1 MVRSCA
7 RRENR
12 SLSEVKKSLARPMR
26 RLTIAASLILGGLA
40 VLILF
45 EASRLAFGS
54 IRVPQTG
61 FFPSILAILLL
72 FLSIAL
78 LVQTCRQAGG
88 ESGEQP
94 ITSEAWIRISITL
107 AAMLGFALVL
117 EKLGFLLSTF
127 SAMLVLLRVIEPQKW
142 PRVIVVA
149 LATALI
155 SYFLFARLLNIP
167 LPAGVLEI

>member
-1 MVRSCA
+1 
-7 RRENR
+7 
-12 SLSEVKKSLARPMR
+12 MR
-26 RLTIAASLILGGLA
+26 RLNIAASLILAGLA
-40 VLILF
+40 GLILY
-45 EASRLAFGS
+45 EASQLAFGS

-72 FLSIAL
+72 FFSIAL

-88 ESGEQP
+88 TGGEQP
-94 ITSEAWIRISITL
+94 IKNEAWTRISITL

-117 EKLGFLLSTF
+117 ETLGFLLSTF
-127 SAMLVLLRVIEPQKW
+127 TVMLLLLRVIEPQKW
-142 PRVIVVA
+142 SKVIVVA
-149 LATALI
+149 LATALV

>member
-1 MVRSCA
+1 
-7 RRENR
+7 
-12 SLSEVKKSLARPMR
+12 MR
-26 RLTIAASLILGGLA
+26 RLTIAASLILAGLA
-40 VLILF
+40 GLTLF

-72 FLSIAL
+72 FFSIAL

-127 SAMLVLLRVIEPQKW
+127 TVMLVLLRVIEPQKW
-142 PRVIVVA
+142 ARVLAVA

-155 SYFLFARLLNIP
+155 SYFLFGRLLNIP

>member
-1 MVRSCA
+1 
-7 RRENR
+7 
-12 SLSEVKKSLARPMR
+12 MR
-26 RLTIAASLILGGLA
+26 RLTIAASLILAGLA
-40 VLILF
+40 GLTLF

-72 FLSIAL
+72 FFSIAL

-127 SAMLVLLRVIEPQKW
+127 TVMLVLLRVIEPQKW
-142 PRVIVVA
+142 PRVLAVA

-155 SYFLFARLLNIP
+155 SYFLFGRLLNIP
-167 LPAGVLEI
+167 LPSGVLEI

>member
-1 MVRSCA
+1 
-7 RRENR
+7 
-12 SLSEVKKSLARPMR
+12 MR
-26 RLTIAASLILGGLA
+26 RLTIAASLILAGLA
-40 VLILF
+40 GLTLF

-61 FFPSILAILLL
+61 FFPSILAFLLL
-72 FLSIAL
+72 FFSIAL

-127 SAMLVLLRVIEPQKW
+127 TVMLVLLRVIEPQKW
-142 PRVIVVA
+142 PRVLAVA

-155 SYFLFARLLNIP
+155 SYFLFGRLLNIP

>member
-1 MVRSCA
+1 
-7 RRENR
+7 
-12 SLSEVKKSLARPMR
+12 MR
-26 RLTIAASLILGGLA
+26 RSTIAASLILAGLA
-40 VLILF
+40 GLILF

-54 IRVPQTG
+54 IRVPQTA
-61 FFPSILAILLL
+61 FFPSLLAILLL
-72 FLSIAL
+72 FFSIAL
-78 LVQTCRQAGG
+78 LVQTRRQAAG
-88 ESGEQP
+88 ESREPP
-94 ITSEAWIRISITL
+94 IKSEAWIRISITL

-127 SAMLVLLRVIEPQKW
+127 TLMLLLLRVVEAQKW
-142 PRVIVVA
+142 SRVIAVA

>member
-1 MVRSCA
+1 
-7 RRENR
+7 
-12 SLSEVKKSLARPMR
+12 MR
-26 RLTIAASLILGGLA
+26 RLTIAASLILAGLA
-40 VLILF
+40 GLTLF

-72 FLSIAL
+72 FFSIAL

-117 EKLGFLLSTF
+117 ETLGFLLSTF
-127 SAMLVLLRVIEPQKW
+127 TVMLVLLRVIEPQKW
-142 PRVIVVA
+142 PRVFAVA

-155 SYFLFARLLNIP
+155 SYFLFGRLLNIP

>member
-1 MVRSCA
+1 
-7 RRENR
+7 
-12 SLSEVKKSLARPMR
+12 MR
-26 RLTIAASLILGGLA
+26 RLTIAASVILAGLA
-40 VLILF
+40 GLTLF

-78 LVQTCRQAGG
+78 LVQTCRRAVG
-88 ESGEQP
+88 ETGEHP
-94 ITSEAWIRISITL
+94 IKSEAWIRISITL

-127 SAMLVLLRVIEPQKW
+127 IVMLVLLRVIEPQKW
-142 PRVIVVA
+142 PRVIAVA

-155 SYFLFARLLNIP
+155 CYFLFARLLNIP
-167 LPAGVLEI
+167 LPAGVLEF

>member
-1 MVRSCA
+1 
-7 RRENR
+7 
-12 SLSEVKKSLARPMR
+12 MR
-26 RLTIAASLILGGLA
+26 RSTIAASLIVAGLA
-40 VLILF
+40 GLMLF

-54 IRVPQTG
+54 IRLPQTG
-61 FFPSILAILLL
+61 FFPSVLAILLL

-78 LVQTCRQAGG
+78 LVQTRRQASG
-88 ESGEQP
+88 ESREQP

-127 SAMLVLLRVIEPQKW
+127 TVMLLLLRVIERQKW
-142 PRVIVVA
+142 SRVIAVA

-167 LPAGVLEI
+167 LPAGVLDI

>member
-1 MVRSCA
+1 
-7 RRENR
+7 
-12 SLSEVKKSLARPMR
+12 MR
-26 RLTIAASLILGGLA
+26 RSTIAASLILAALA
-40 VLILF
+40 GLILF

-72 FLSIAL
+72 FFSIAL
-78 LVQTCRQAGG
+78 LLQTRRQAGG
-88 ESGEQP
+88 ENRDEP
-94 ITSEAWIRISITL
+94 IKSEAWIRISITL
-107 AAMLGFALVL
+107 AAMLGFALLL

-127 SAMLVLLRVIEPQKW
+127 TVMLLLLRVVEPQKW
-142 PRVIVVA
+142 PKVIAVA

>member
-1 MVRSCA
+1 
-7 RRENR
+7 
-12 SLSEVKKSLARPMR
+12 MR
-26 RLTIAASLILGGLA
+26 RLNIAASLILAGLA
-40 VLILF
+40 GLILY
-45 EASRLAFGS
+45 EASQLAFGS

-72 FLSIAL
+72 FFSIAL

-88 ESGEQP
+88 TGGEQP
-94 ITSEAWIRISITL
+94 IKNEAWTRISITL

-117 EKLGFLLSTF
+117 ERLGFLLSTF
-127 SAMLVLLRVIEPQKW
+127 TVMLLLLRVIEPQKW
-142 PRVIVVA
+142 SRVIVVA
-149 LATALI
+149 LATALV

>member
-1 MVRSCA
+1 
-7 RRENR
+7 
-12 SLSEVKKSLARPMR
+12 MR
-26 RLTIAASLILGGLA
+26 RSTLAASLILAGLA
-40 VLILF
+40 GLILF

-61 FFPSILAILLL
+61 FFPLVLATLLL

-78 LVQTCRQAGG
+78 LVQTRRQAGG
-88 ESGEQP
+88 ENREEP
-94 ITSEAWIRISITL
+94 IKSEAWIRISITL

-127 SAMLVLLRVIEPQKW
+127 TVMLLLLRVIEPQRW
-142 PRVIVVA
+142 PRVIAVA
-149 LATALI
+149 LVTALV

>member
-1 MVRSCA
+1 
-7 RRENR
+7 
-12 SLSEVKKSLARPMR
+12 MR
-26 RLTIAASLILGGLA
+26 RSTIAASSILTGLGG
-40 VLILF
+40 LILF
-45 EASRLAFGS
+45 EASRLDFGS
-54 IRVPQTG
+54 IRVPRTG

-72 FLSIAL
+72 FFSIAL
-78 LVQTCRQAGG
+78 LVQTCRQAVG

-94 ITSEAWIRISITL
+94 IKSDAWIRISITL

-127 SAMLVLLRVIEPQKW
+127 SVMLVLLRVIEPQKW
-142 PRVIVVA
+142 PRVIAVA
-149 LATALI
+149 LATALV

>member
-1 MVRSCA
+1 
-7 RRENR
+7 
-12 SLSEVKKSLARPMR
+12 MR
-26 RLTIAASLILGGLA
+26 RSTIAASLILAGLA
-40 VLILF
+40 GLILF

-61 FFPSILAILLL
+61 FFPSILATLLL
-72 FLSIAL
+72 FFSIAL
-78 LVQTCRQAGG
+78 LVQTRRQAGG
-88 ESGEQP
+88 ESREPP
-94 ITSEAWIRISITL
+94 IKSEAWIRISITL

-127 SAMLVLLRVIEPQKW
+127 TLMLLLLRVIEAQKW
-142 PRVIVVA
+142 SRVIAVA

-167 LPAGVLEI
+167 LPGGVLEI

>member
-1 MVRSCA
+1 
-7 RRENR
+7 
-12 SLSEVKKSLARPMR
+12 MR
-26 RLTIAASLILGGLA
+26 RSTIAASLILAGLA
-40 VLILF
+40 GLILF

-61 FFPSILAILLL
+61 FFPSILATLLL
-72 FLSIAL
+72 FFSIAL
-78 LVQTCRQAGG
+78 LLQTRRQTGG
-88 ESGEQP
+88 ESREPP
-94 ITSEAWIRISITL
+94 IKSEAWIRISITL

-127 SAMLVLLRVIEPQKW
+127 TLMLLLLRVIEAQKW
-142 PRVIVVA
+142 SRVIAVA
-149 LATALI
+149 FATALI

>member
-1 MVRSCA
+1 
-7 RRENR
+7 
-12 SLSEVKKSLARPMR
+12 MR
-26 RLTIAASLILGGLA
+26 RSTIAASLILAGLA
-40 VLILF
+40 GLILF

-61 FFPSILAILLL
+61 FFPSILATLLL
-72 FLSIAL
+72 FFSIAL
-78 LVQTCRQAGG
+78 LVQTRRQADG
-88 ESGEQP
+88 ESREPP
-94 ITSEAWIRISITL
+94 IESEAWIRISITL

-127 SAMLVLLRVIEPQKW
+127 TLMLLLLRVIEAQKW
-142 PRVIVVA
+142 SRVIAVA

>member
-1 MVRSCA
+1 
-7 RRENR
+7 
-12 SLSEVKKSLARPMR
+12 MR
-26 RLTIAASLILGGLA
+26 RSTIAASLILAGLA
-40 VLILF
+40 GLILF

-61 FFPSILAILLL
+61 FFPSTLAILLL
-72 FLSIAL
+72 FFSIAL
-78 LVQTCRQAGG
+78 LLQTRRDAGG
-88 ESGEQP
+88 EKRDEP
-94 ITSEAWIRISITL
+94 INSEAWSRIGVTL
-107 AAMLGFALVL
+107 AAMLGFAVVL

-127 SAMLVLLRVIEPQKW
+127 TVMLLLLRVVEPQKW
-142 PRVIVVA
+142 PRVIAVA

>member
-1 MVRSCA
+1 
-7 RRENR
+7 
-12 SLSEVKKSLARPMR
+12 MR
-26 RLTIAASLILGGLA
+26 RSTIAASLILAGLA
-40 VLILF
+40 GLILF

-61 FFPSILAILLL
+61 FFPSILATLLL

-78 LVQTCRQAGG
+78 LVQTRRQAGG
-88 ESGEQP
+88 ESREEP
-94 ITSEAWIRISITL
+94 IKSEGWIRISISL

-127 SAMLVLLRVIEPQKW
+127 TVMLLLLRVIEPQKW
-142 PRVIVVA
+142 PRVIAVA
-149 LATALI
+149 LVTALV

>member
-1 MVRSCA
+1 
-7 RRENR
+7 
-12 SLSEVKKSLARPMR
+12 MR
-26 RLTIAASLILGGLA
+26 RLTIAASLILAGLA
-40 VLILF
+40 GLTLF

-72 FLSIAL
+72 FFSIAL

-117 EKLGFLLSTF
+117 EKVGFLLSTF
-127 SAMLVLLRVIEPQKW
+127 TVMLVLLRVIEPQKW
-142 PRVIVVA
+142 PRVLAVA

-155 SYFLFARLLNIP
+155 SYFLFGRLLNIP

>member
-1 MVRSCA
+1 
-7 RRENR
+7 
-12 SLSEVKKSLARPMR
+12 MR
-26 RLTIAASLILGGLA
+26 RLNIAASLILAGLA
-40 VLILF
+40 GLILY
-45 EASRLAFGS
+45 EASQLAFGS

-72 FLSIAL
+72 FFSIAL

-88 ESGEQP
+88 TGGEQP
-94 ITSEAWIRISITL
+94 IKNEAWTRISITL

-117 EKLGFLLSTF
+117 ETLGFLLSTF
-127 SAMLVLLRVIEPQKW
+127 TVMLLLLRVIEPQKW
-142 PRVIVVA
+142 SRVIVVA
-149 LATALI
+149 LATALV

>member
-1 MVRSCA
+1 
-7 RRENR
+7 
-12 SLSEVKKSLARPMR
+12 MR
-26 RLTIAASLILGGLA
+26 RLTIAASLILAGLA
-40 VLILF
+40 ALTLF

-72 FLSIAL
+72 FFSIAL
-78 LVQTCRQAGG
+78 LVQTCRQAVG
-88 ESGEQP
+88 ESGEPP
-94 ITSEAWIRISITL
+94 IKSEAWIRISITL

-127 SAMLVLLRVIEPQKW
+127 SVMLVLLRVIEPQKW
-142 PRVIVVA
+142 PRVIAVA
-149 LATALI
+149 LATALV

-167 LPAGVLEI
+167 LPAGVLEF

>member
-1 MVRSCA
+1 
-7 RRENR
+7 
-12 SLSEVKKSLARPMR
+12 MR
-26 RLTIAASLILGGLA
+26 RLTIAASLILAGLA
-40 VLILF
+40 GLILF
-45 EASRLAFGS
+45 ETSRLAFGS

-72 FLSIAL
+72 FFSMAL

-88 ESGEQP
+88 ASGEQP
-94 ITSEAWIRISITL
+94 IKSEAWTRISITL

-127 SAMLVLLRVIEPQKW
+127 TVMLLLLRVIEPQQW
-142 PRVIVVA
+142 SRVIVVA
-149 LATALI
+149 LATALV
-155 SYFLFARLLNIP
+155 SYFLFAHLLNIP

>member
-1 MVRSCA
+1 
-7 RRENR
+7 
-12 SLSEVKKSLARPMR
+12 MR
-26 RLTIAASLILGGLA
+26 RPTIAASLILAGLA
-40 VLILF
+40 GLILF

-61 FFPSILAILLL
+61 FFPSVLATLLL
-72 FLSIAL
+72 FFSIAL
-78 LVQTCRQAGG
+78 LVQTRRQDGG
-88 ESGEQP
+88 ENRDEP
-94 ITSEAWIRISITL
+94 LKSEAWIRIGITL

-127 SAMLVLLRVIEPQKW
+127 TVMILLLRVIEPQKW
-142 PRVIVVA
+142 PRVIAVA
-149 LATALI
+149 LVTALV

>member
-1 MVRSCA
+1 
-7 RRENR
+7 
-12 SLSEVKKSLARPMR
+12 MR
-26 RLTIAASLILGGLA
+26 RSTIAASLILAGLA
-40 VLILF
+40 GLILF

-72 FLSIAL
+72 FFSIAL
-78 LVQTCRQAGG
+78 LLQTRREAGS
-88 ESGEQP
+88 EKRDEP
-94 ITSEAWIRISITL
+94 INSEAWSRIGITL
-107 AAMLGFALVL
+107 AAMLGFAVVL

-127 SAMLVLLRVIEPQKW
+127 TVMLLLLRVVEPQKW
-142 PRVIVVA
+142 PRVIAVA

>member
-1 MVRSCA
+1 
-7 RRENR
+7 
-12 SLSEVKKSLARPMR
+12 MR
-26 RLTIAASLILGGLA
+26 RSTIAASLILAGLA
-40 VLILF
+40 GLILF

-61 FFPSILAILLL
+61 FFPSILATLLL
-72 FLSIAL
+72 FFSIAL
-78 LVQTCRQAGG
+78 LVQTRRQAGG
-88 ESGEQP
+88 ESRAQP
-94 ITSEAWIRISITL
+94 IKSEAWIRISLTL
-107 AAMLGFALVL
+107 TAMLGFALVL

-127 SAMLVLLRVIEPQKW
+127 TLMLLLLRVVEAQKW
-142 PRVIVVA
+142 SRVIAVA